1 MSGPKLTRRALL
13 GSVLAAPALA
23 QSAWPD
29 RPIRLVVPFAQGG
42 PMDLIARL
50 LGEHLRPALG
60 QPVVPDFRTGAGGNL
75 GAQHVAQAAP
85 DGHTLLVTI
94 DTVMT
99 VNAALYPRAG
109 FDPVRDFTP
118 IGLAARMASVVTVPA
133 SLPVTDLAGLVA
145 LGKQRP
151 LTYGSAGVGVPA
163 HLYGEYL
170 RLITGAQMEH
180 VPFRGLGPAVTELV
194 AGRLDFVVALMPGV
208 SAHVREGRL
217 RALAVTGGSR
227 SPFMPQVPTLSE
239 TVAPGFD
246 TGTWF
251 GLYGPRGLPP
261 EITARLGAELVSFAA
276 SPAVRERFTQL
287 TFEPATATPAELT
300 ALQARDAASWSRIIR
315 DAGVRVE

>member
-1 MSGPKLTRRALL
+1 MTGPKLARRTLL
-13 GSVLAAPALA
+13 GSLLATPALA
-23 QSAWPD
+23 QSGWPD

-42 PMDLIARL
+42 PMALIARL

-99 VNAALYPRAG
+99 VNATLYPRAG

-133 SLPVTDLAGLVA
+133 SLPVTDFAGLVA

-194 AGRLDFVVALMPGV
+194 AGRLDLVVALMPGI

-261 EITARLGAELVSFAA
+261 EITARLNAELRLFAA
-276 SPAVRERFTQL
+276 SPIVRERFTQL
-287 TFEPATATPAELT
+287 TFEPATATPGELT
-300 ALQARDAASWSRIIR
+300 ALQARDAASWARIIR

>member
-1 MSGPKLTRRALL
+1 MNGHKPTRRALL
-13 GSVLAAPALA
+13 GSLLATPALA
-23 QSAWPD
+23 QSDWPD

-99 VNAALYPRAG
+99 VNATLYPRAG

-194 AGRLDFVVALMPGV
+194 AGRLDLVVALMPGV
-208 SAHVREGRL
+208 AAHVAEGRL

-261 EITARLGAELVSFAA
+261 EITARLNAELMRFAA
-276 SPAVRERFTQL
+276 SPIVRERFTQL
-287 TFEPATATPAELT
+287 TFEPATASLEELA
-300 ALQARDAASWSRIIR
+300 ALQARDAASWARIIR
-315 DAGVRVE
+315 EAGVRVE

>member
-1 MSGPKLTRRALL
+1 MNGHKLARRALL
-13 GSVLAAPALA
+13 GSLLATPALA
-23 QSAWPD
+23 QPVWPD

-85 DGHTLLVTI
+85 DGHTLLLTI

-99 VNAALYPRAG
+99 VNATLYPRAG

-133 SLPVTDLAGLVA
+133 SLPVLDLAGLVA
-145 LGKQRP
+145 LGRQRP

-194 AGRLDFVVALMPGV
+194 AGRLDFVVALMPGI
-208 SAHVREGRL
+208 SAHVTEGRL
-217 RALAVTGGSR
+217 RALAVTGGQR
-227 SPFMPQVPTLSE
+227 SAFMPQVPTLSE
-239 TVAPGFD
+239 TAAPGFD

-261 EITARLGAELVSFAA
+261 EITARLNAELQRFAA

-287 TFEPATATPAELT
+287 TFEPATASPEELT
-300 ALQARDAASWSRIIR
+300 ALQARDAGSWARIIR
-315 DAGVRVE
+315 EAGVRVE

>member
-1 MSGPKLTRRALL
+1 MNGHKPTRRALL
-13 GSVLAAPALA
+13 GSLLATPAFA
-23 QSAWPD
+23 QPAWPD

-99 VNAALYPRAG
+99 VNATLYPRAG

-194 AGRLDFVVALMPGV
+194 AGRLDLVVALMPGV
-208 SAHVREGRL
+208 AAHVTEGRL

-261 EITARLGAELVSFAA
+261 EITARLNAELQRFAA
-276 SPAVRERFTQL
+276 SPIVRERFTQL
-287 TFEPATATPAELT
+287 TFEPATASPEELT
-300 ALQARDAASWSRIIR
+300 ALQARDAASWARIIR
-315 DAGVRVE
+315 EAGVRVE

>member
-13 GSVLAAPALA
+13 GSHLAIPALA
-23 QSAWPD
+23 QPTWPD

-50 LGEHLRPALG
+50 LGEHLRPVLG

-99 VNAALYPRAG
+99 VNATLYPRAG

-133 SLPVTDLAGLVA
+133 SLPVTDLAGLVT

-227 SPFMPQVPTLSE
+227 SPFMPQVPTLAE

-261 EITARLGAELVSFAA
+261 EITARLNAELLRFAA
-276 SPAVRERFTQL
+276 SPTVLERFTQL
-287 TFEPATATPAELT
+287 TFELATATPAELT
-300 ALQARDAASWSRIIR
+300 ALQARDAASWARIIR

>member
-1 MSGPKLTRRALL
+1 MFGDKATRRAIL
-13 GSVLAAPALA
+13 GSLLATPALA
-23 QSAWPD
+23 QPGWPD
-29 RPIRLVVPFAQGG
+29 RPVRIVVPFAQGG

-50 LGEHLRPALG
+50 IGEHLRAAFG
-60 QPVVPDFRTGAGGNL
+60 QPFVPDFRTGAGGNL
-75 GAQHVAQAAP
+75 GAQAVAQAAP
-85 DGHTLLVTI
+85 DGHTLLATI

-99 VNAALYPRAG
+99 VNATLYPRAG
-109 FDPVRDFTP
+109 FDPSRDFTP
-118 IGLAARMASVVTVPA
+118 IGLLARMASVVTVNA
-133 SLPVTDLAGLVA
+133 ALPVTEMAGLVA
-145 LGKQRP
+145 LGRQRP

-180 VPFRGLGPAVTELV
+180 IPFRGLGPAVTELV
-194 AGRLDFVVALMPGV
+194 AGRIDIVVALMPGV
-208 SAHVREGRL
+208 AAHVAEGRL
-217 RALAVTGGSR
+217 RALAVTGGQR
-227 SPFMPQVPTLSE
+227 SPFMPEVPTLSE

-261 EITARLGAELVSFAA
+261 EITARLNQELARFAN

-287 TFEPATATPAELT
+287 TFEPATATPEELM
-300 ALQARDAASWSRIIR
+300 ALQARDAASWARIIR

>member
-1 MSGPKLTRRALL
+1 MEGDAIARRALL
-13 GSVLAAPALA
+13 GGLLATPALA

-29 RPIRLVVPFAQGG
+29 RPVRIVVPFAQGG

-50 LGEHLRPALG
+50 SGEHLRGAFG
-60 QPVVPDFRTGAGGNL
+60 QPFVPDFRTGAGGNL
-75 GAQHVAQAAP
+75 GAQAVAQAVP
-85 DGHTLLVTI
+85 DGYTLLATI

-118 IGLAARMASVVTVPA
+118 IGLLARMASVVTVNA
-133 SLPVTDLAGLVA
+133 SLPVTDLAGLIA
-145 LGKQRP
+145 LGRQRP

-170 RLITGAQMEH
+170 RLITGAQLEH

-194 AGRLDFVVALMPGV
+194 AGRIDIVVALMPGV
-208 SAHVREGRL
+208 AAHVAEGRL
-217 RALAVTGGSR
+217 RALAVTGGER

-261 EITARLGAELVSFAA
+261 ETTARLNQELARFAEST
-276 SPAVRERFTQL
+276 PVRERLAQL
-287 TFEPATATPAELT
+287 TFEPATATPEQLAD
-300 ALQARDAASWSRIIR
+300 LQARDAASWARIIR
-315 DAGVRVE
+315 EAGVKVE